1 MAALYNMTISMYP
14 MAIDMASLWQQ
25 APRGASAGQRPPPL
39 AGAGAADGNRSPS
52 QAT

>member
-14 MAIDMASLWQQ
+14 MASLWQQ